1 MHPRGIQGKI
11 PHEPVGL
18 RSSFQPSSGACSLAK
33 WAAAVAG
40 SWQGG
45 VFNANFALQSRQ
57 WRAGPGGFL
66 GRLNGL
72 GRSDRGPPQCRL
84 DIRCGFAFM
93 YRNEDISLTPHIAP
107 AQHQDDP
114 NGIEGAYRPCTPMT
128 LRTGIR
134 LTGKTIGFRAW
145 ARCYREAKVR
155 SPKSRGVALGMAL
168 AMKSGSCGARGLSAC
183 NLSLA
188 ASVEESLLDNL
199 AFEATC

>member
-1 MHPRGIQGKI
+1 
-11 PHEPVGL
+11 
-18 RSSFQPSSGACSLAK
+18 
-33 WAAAVAG
+33 
-40 SWQGG
+40 
-45 VFNANFALQSRQ
+45 
-57 WRAGPGGFL
+57 
-66 GRLNGL
+66 
-72 GRSDRGPPQCRL
+72 
-84 DIRCGFAFM
+84 M

-107 AQHQDDP
+107 QFFSRCARNGLKDTGCARFRRNHTPAQHEDNP

-145 ARCYREAKVR
+145 VRCYREAKVC

-168 AMKSGSCGARGLSAC
+168 AMGHPDQDCRGSKSGSCGARGLSAC

-188 ASVEESLLDNL
+188 TSVEESLPDNL